1 MHNYMYMSHRGL
13 RACTVTQFARRR
25 GVPSTMKSKPYHVSP
40 AVQKWE
46 EENYKR
52 LMERK
57 VKGARSTIAGRTR
70 PANPAGATPRST
82 CCDCAGAVTSLHGLL
97 SCT

>member
-1 MHNYMYMSHRGL
+1 
-13 RACTVTQFARRR
+13 
-25 GVPSTMKSKPYHVSP
+25 MKTKPYHVSP

-57 VKGARSTIAGRTR
+57 VKGARSTITGRTQHR
-70 PANPAGATPRST
+70 PANPTGA
-82 CCDCAGAVTSLHGLL
+82 HLL
-97 SCT
+97 QHTL